1 VTRHRQLGLIMA
13 LAAAASALSAC
24 MVGPSYKAPTPL
36 AGAAAPLASLKP
48 TAETPAA
55 PPDAWWR
62 LFNDPRLD
70 GYIAEAFAANDDL
83 KGAEAHLASA
93 RALLE
98 ASKAGALPATTLKA
112 GAVRG
117 RDPATDEILEIV
129 GAKPESIWI
138 YDDVF
143 DVSYELDLF
152 GRVRRAI
159 AASRADAQ
167 AAVAARDAVR
177 VTVAAE
183 TTRAYLQVC
192 ALGEQLAVARH
203 SLDVVSHAAEITTR
217 RREAGA
223 GSRFDVVRAQ
233 GLVAQARA
241 AIPPLEGQRRAA
253 LYQLADLLGRAPVK
267 APEEALACETAPRPP
282 DLIPV
287 GDGTGLL
294 KRRPD
299 IREADRRLAAA
310 TARIGIATADL
321 YPRITLSS
329 FYGGV
334 ATTTA
339 NLIKEPGLA
348 WGVGPQIRWAF
359 PNQTGPRARIAEAKS
374 GQAAALADFDGTV
387 LRALKETSQALA
399 IYGAELDRR
408 QALADAQGRAQ
419 TALDIAEA
427 DYRAGAL
434 PTLDLL
440 TTEQTLLTAAA
451 AAAASDASLA
461 NDQVSVFKALGG
473 VAGSRGSRRP
483 YLPRRARPQI
493 SVTPPGQPIARSPRE
508 KLAGN
513 TVTKAL
519 NSPVKEN
526 LTSRGPP

>member
-1 VTRHRQLGLIMA
+1 MSARRAPELILA
-13 LAAAASALSAC
+13 LAAAVALSAC
-24 MVGPSYKAPTPL
+24 VVGPNDKAPTPP
-36 AGAAAPLASLKP
+36 AGAEAPLASLN
-48 TAETPAA
+48 AAVESPAP

-62 LFNDPRLD
+62 LFDDPRLD

-83 KGAEAHLASA
+83 KGAEAHLAAA

-98 ASKAGALPATTLKA
+98 ASRAGALPATTLKA

-159 AASRADAQ
+159 AAAHADAE
-167 AAVAARDAVR
+167 AAMAARDAVR
-177 VTVAAE
+177 VTIAAE
-183 TTRAYLQVC
+183 TTRAYLQIC
-192 ALGEQLAVARH
+192 ASGEQLSVARH
-203 SLDVVSHAAEITTR
+203 SLDVVSHAADITAR
-217 RREAGA
+217 RYEAGA
-223 GSRFDVVRAQ
+223 GSRFDLVRAQ
-233 GLVAQARA
+233 GLVDQARA

-253 LYQLADLLGRAPVK
+253 LYQLADLIGRSPAN
-267 APEEALACETAPRPP
+267 APEEALACQSAPRPAA
-282 DLIPV
+282 LIPV
-287 GDGTGLL
+287 GDGAGLL

-310 TARIGIATADL
+310 TARIGVATADL
-321 YPRITLSS
+321 YPRITLTS

-334 ATTTA
+334 ATTTS

-348 WGVGPQIRWAF
+348 WGVGPQIAWAF
-359 PNQTGPRARIAEAKS
+359 PNQTGPRARIAQAKA

-399 IYGAELDRR
+399 LYGAELDRR
-408 QALADAQGRAQ
+408 QAIADAQSRAQ
-419 TALDIAEA
+419 AAFDIAAA

-440 TTEQTLLTAAA
+440 STEQTLLAANA
-451 AAAASDASLA
+451 AAAASDAALA

-473 VAGSRGSRRP
+473 GW
-483 YLPRRARPQI
+483 
-493 SVTPPGQPIARSPRE
+493 
-508 KLAGN
+508 K
-513 TVTKAL
+513 
-519 NSPVKEN
+519 
-526 LTSRGPP
+526 